1 MNNFLKNILKIFI
14 FTFLCTFFVLLIL
27 EQDYIY
33 SSKRNLFE
41 ADHNKIKCLI
51 TGSSHTYWGLNP
63 KNFPFYT
70 INIAEVNK
78 PIGIDIDF
86 IEKNIDKFNN
96 LQYIIIPI
104 DYFTF
109 YYTGKND
116 LYSHRY
122 YHHWNVKNS
131 SNIINDYQNYH
142 LLTCGFINGFKELFQ
157 RISYDTLNGFSPHF
171 SDFSKISDVQKI
183 NESKNR
189 IESWHQNWI
198 DTTDAIIIRDRI
210 TNLVTLLNKK
220 GIKTIFVNMPVTN
233 TFKKLYHTNIVSSNT
248 LMLENLIKETNAIQ
262 VNLQQYKIF
271 EDESLFNDC
280 DHLNVKGANIAS
292 NEIIKVLL
300 SNKLKI
306 NQ

>member
-1 MNNFLKNILKIFI
+1 
-14 FTFLCTFFVLLIL
+14 L

-33 SSKRNLFE
+33 TSKRNLFE
-41 ADHNKIKCLI
+41 SDHKKIKCLI

-78 PIGIDIDF
+78 PISIDIDF
-86 IEKNIDKFNN
+86 VEKNIDKFNN
-96 LQYIIIPI
+96 LEYIIIPI

-122 YHHWNVKNS
+122 YHHWNVKNK
-131 SNIINDYQNYH
+131 SNVINFEQNYH
-142 LLTCGFINGFKELFQ
+142 LLTCGFITGLKELFQ
-157 RISYDTLNGFSPHF
+157 HFSDDTLKGFSPHF
-171 SDFSKISDVQKI
+171 SDYSKISDLQKMI
-183 NESKNR
+183 ESKNR

-198 DTTDAIIIRDRI
+198 DTTDAFMISDRI
-210 TNLVTLLNKK
+210 INIVRLLNNN
-220 GIKTIFVNMPVTN
+220 GVKTIFVNMPVAN
-233 TFKKLYHTNIVSSNT
+233 SFKKFYHSNIVNSNS
-248 LMLENLIKETNAIQ
+248 LILENILKKTNAIQ

-280 DHLNVKGANIAS
+280 DHLNTKGANIAS

-300 SNKLKI
+300 NNKVK
-306 NQ
+306 